1 MTDKTKYNAYSI
13 ESAKVLTA
21 IEVTEEDK
29 YRRMWEKM
37 LKIEQLK
44 KEQAEKKISQNL
56 ANQRIN

>member
-29 YRRMWEKM
+29 YRCMWEKM

>member
-21 IEVTEEDK
+21 IEITEEDK